1 MNNKFKIGDVVSRK
15 KYGNDILF
23 KIDKIVGNKVFLKG
37 LEIRL
42 YADANIEDISLSG
55 IPKKKEEITS
65 LRNLNT
71 NDYFYIPG
79 KILHIDS
86 DKEYLNRCLDYY
98 KKQKLSANGYIFRE
112 NDMSANIEKLVKKHK
127 PNILVITGHDA
138 YYKNKKNGKNYMNS
152 SYYKDCVKT
161 ARNIEPNH
169 EHLIIIS
176 GACQSDF
183 EGLIKSGST
192 FASSPKHINI
202 HALDPAIIA
211 SYVSLSEKN
220 KLIDIKDALEKTKYG
235 YGGIGGLDVCGMM
248 IKGYPRKE

>member
-42 YADANIEDISLSG
+42 YADANIEDIVLSG

-98 KKQKLSANGYIFRE
+98 KKQKLSANGYIFKE
-112 NDMSANIEKLVKKHK
+112 NDMSLNIEKLVKKHK
-127 PNILVITGHDA
+127 PNILVITGHDS
-138 YYKNKKNGKNYMNS
+138 YYKNKKNGKNF
-152 SYYKDCVKT
+152 
-161 ARNIEPNH
+161 RN
-169 EHLIIIS
+169 
-176 GACQSDF
+176 
-183 EGLIKSGST
+183 
-192 FASSPKHINI
+192 
-202 HALDPAIIA
+202 
-211 SYVSLSEKN
+211 V
-220 KLIDIKDALEKTKYG
+220 
-235 YGGIGGLDVCGMM
+235 
-248 IKGYPRKE
+248 